1 MHGFRICGFS
11 DLKLSGTPPEGGT
24 LGLTTPRGM
33 LSPRVPPGWVRGKQG
48 GGRCSFLDRTGII
61 AYLLERGTCPH
72 ASGCDRCCESLRI
85 SFELILGKLGTDLEM
100 ISTTEGT

>member
-48 GGRCSFLDRTGII
+48 GGRCSSVGPLKTECPCKPKLDAG
-61 AYLLERGTCPH
+61 YPDVL
-72 ASGCDRCCESLRI
+72 SLAL
-85 SFELILGKLGTDLEM
+85 SSSQM
-100 ISTTEGT
+100 C

>member
-48 GGRCSFLDRTGII
+48 GGPGACGCSARSRRLPVGRSVGRLVGWSVGRL
-61 AYLLERGTCPH
+61 AR
-72 ASGCDRCCESLRI
+72 
-85 SFELILGKLGTDLEM
+85 
-100 ISTTEGT
+100 